1 MSNND
6 LSIDIDYESNKD
18 KWIYKDKG
26 CSNLNTN
33 DGCLKSL
40 FDLVQHSHN
49 CYSYMLNIIHPEI
62 LKECQ
67 KNIYSKTKNNNLNI
81 LKDSDRCRYMWKQ
94 PGYYANISKSEPK
107 LEYTCPNLV
116 EKVLKDFP
124 NIIHVDKIKHNN
136 NIIKC
141 QDNTNLEKCQCPKG
155 YRKGALVV
163 APGGTFHFY
172 RKDKGNIWSHKDGS
186 YTPSLVDSVGNRVS
200 DPQTCNRKYSN
211 VEYSDFCGYFCIP
224 DNLKY

>member
-18 KWIYKDKG
+18 KWIY
-26 CSNLNTN
+26 
-33 DGCLKSL
+33 
-40 FDLVQHSHN
+40 
-49 CYSYMLNIIHPEI
+49 EI

-67 KNIYSKTKNNNLNI
+67 KNIYNKTKNNDLNI

-124 NIIHVDKIKHNN
+124 NIIHIDKIKHNN

-163 APGGTFHFY
+163 APGRTFHFY